1 MNNKIGALISIHA
14 DRDKYIAEWEKLHE
28 LDLHS
33 CQLCTFN
40 EDLMT
45 EENAVIALEYSKK
58 YDIEISA
65 FWCGWDGPQEWN
77 FYDGPLTLGLVPETY
92 RAERLRQLKKGA
104 HYAVRLGTTDMITH
118 VGFIP
123 ETPNTAEWRSLVACL
138 KDLANYCKDLGI
150 NFLFETGQ
158 ETPTTLLRTIQA
170 IGTDNLG
177 INLDP
182 ANLIAYGKGN
192 PVDALLV
199 FGQYVRNIHGK
210 DYLYPVDP
218 WHFNDEVPLGQGHV
232 NYPAFIDKLHEIGYK
247 GPITIEREIHGDE
260 QKKDILMAKKLLE
273 DLMARY
279 DD

>member
-1 MNNKIGALISIHA
+1 MNNKIGALISIHK

-33 CQLCTFN
+33 CQLSTFN

-45 EENAVIALEYSKK
+45 EENAQIALEYCKK

-77 FYDGPLTLGLVPETY
+77 FYNGPLTLGLVPETY
-92 RAERLRQLKKGA
+92 RTDRLRQLKKGVE
-104 HYAVRLGTTDMITH
+104 YAVRLGTPDMITH

-123 ETPNTAEWRSLVACL
+123 ETPNTAEYHSLVATL
-138 KDLANYCKDLGI
+138 RDLANYCKERGI

-158 ETPTTLLRTIQA
+158 ETPVTLLRTIEE

-182 ANLIAYGKGN
+182 ANLIHYCKGN
-192 PVDALLV
+192 PVDALDV
-199 FGQYVRNIHGK
+199 FGKYVRNIHGK
-210 DYLYPVDP
+210 DACYPTDGKFLGP
-218 WHFNDEVPLGQGHV
+218 EKPLGQGKV
-232 NYPAFIDKLHEIGYK
+232 NYPAFIQKLHEIGYR
-247 GPITIEREIHGDE
+247 GPITIEREIHGEE
-260 QKKDILMAKKLLE
+260 QKKDILMAKEMLENLLAQYE
-273 DLMARY
+273 D
-279 DD
+279 